1 MTCCSSL
8 LRGSVLATRAAFCK
22 VYAMNSYQE
31 ASMSS
36 MSRRHQK
43 IGLITVCLC
52 ISSSTNCDLE
62 SDRGKVDWRDVFPN
76 WMEIQTAHLFTPCF
90 VPSAFALLLVW
101 VLWVTSQLASSCLRS
116 HRPMAFDPGE
126 EAVNSV
132 SSLPAQTQGGRSLE
146 YVIQLE
152 VTRAVVCATSLV
164 NTQTGL
170 LYIPETD
177 AEVCSASQT
186 DAHSRV
192 MGYI

>member
-62 SDRGKVDWRDVFPN
+62 SDRGKVDWRTFF
-76 WMEIQTAHLFTPCF
+76 QTGWRFKPRTCSHLVLP
-90 VPSAFALLLVW
+90 PLLFALLLVW

-116 HRPMAFDPGE
+116 RRPMAFDPGE

-146 YVIQLE
+146 YIIQLE

>member
-8 LRGSVLATRAAFCK
+8 LRGSVLAMRAAFCK

-62 SDRGKVDWRDVFPN
+62 SDRGKVDWRTFF
-76 WMEIQTAHLFTPCF
+76 QTGWRFKPRTCSHLVLP
-90 VPSAFALLLVW
+90 PLLFALLLVW

-146 YVIQLE
+146 YIIQLE

>member
-43 IGLITVCLC
+43 IGLITMCLC

-62 SDRGKVDWRDVFPN
+62 SDRGKVDWRTFF
-76 WMEIQTAHLFTPCF
+76 QTGWRFKPRTCSHLVLP
-90 VPSAFALLLVW
+90 PLLFALLLVW

-116 HRPMAFDPGE
+116 RRPMAFDPGE

-146 YVIQLE
+146 YIIQLE

>member
-62 SDRGKVDWRDVFPN
+62 SDRGKVDWRTFF
-76 WMEIQTAHLFTPCF
+76 QTGWRFKPRTCSHLVLP
-90 VPSAFALLLVW
+90 PLLFALLLVW

-116 HRPMAFDPGE
+116 RRPMAFDPGE

>member
-62 SDRGKVDWRDVFPN
+62 SDRGKVDWRTFF
-76 WMEIQTAHLFTPCF
+76 QTGWRFKPRTCSHLVLP
-90 VPSAFALLLVW
+90 PLLFALLLVW

-146 YVIQLE
+146 YIIQLE

>member
-36 MSRRHQK
+36 MSRGHQK

-62 SDRGKVDWRDVFPN
+62 SDRGKVDWRTFF
-76 WMEIQTAHLFTPCF
+76 QTGWRFKPRTCSHLVLP
-90 VPSAFALLLVW
+90 PLLFALLLVW

-116 HRPMAFDPGE
+116 RRPMAFDPGE

-146 YVIQLE
+146 YIIQLE

>member
-1 MTCCSSL
+1 MLLQSL
-8 LRGSVLATRAAFCK
+8 TWVCVSHAGRFLQSVRDELVPRSQHVKYVKKAPENWPNYRVPLYLLIYKLRFREWQG
-22 VYAMNSYQE
+22 E
-31 ASMSS
+31 
-36 MSRRHQK
+36 SR
-43 IGLITVCLC
+43 LT
-52 ISSSTNCDLE
+52 
-62 SDRGKVDWRDVFPN
+62 DVFPN

-90 VPSAFALLLVW
+90 APSAFALLLVW

-116 HRPMAFDPGE
+116 RRPMAFDPGE

-146 YVIQLE
+146 YIIQLE

>member
-62 SDRGKVDWRDVFPN
+62 SDRGKVDWRTFF
-76 WMEIQTAHLFTPCF
+76 QTGWRFKPRTCSHLVLP
-90 VPSAFALLLVW
+90 PLLFALLLVW

-116 HRPMAFDPGE
+116 RRPMAFDPGE

-132 SSLPAQTQGGRSLE
+132 SSLPAQTQGGRSLK